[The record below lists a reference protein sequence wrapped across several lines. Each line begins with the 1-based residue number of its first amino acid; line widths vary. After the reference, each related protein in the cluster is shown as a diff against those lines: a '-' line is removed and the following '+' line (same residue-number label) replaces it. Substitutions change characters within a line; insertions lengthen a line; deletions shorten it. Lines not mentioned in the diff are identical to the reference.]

1 MGNANGGGICAG
13 SRELS
18 AEEEL
23 DDAALLTEMSI
34 DDDIPGRKLSEKE
47 FAEDLKKSLTGS
59 LFSKHQEV
67 DNMINSGNDQGLEMK
82 SETQE
87 ESIKK
92 RNEIEYWKN
101 VNISLNDARDWTRP
115 RGMTKLYD
123 TAVADINRLR
133 SKVGCM

>member
-23 DDAALLTEMSI
+23 DDAALLTEISI
-34 DDDIPGRKLSEKE
+34 DDDVPGRKLSEKE

-82 SETQE
+82 SG
-87 ESIKK
+87 
-92 RNEIEYWKN
+92 W
-101 VNISLNDARDWTRP
+101 
-115 RGMTKLYD
+115 G
-123 TAVADINRLR
+123 
-133 SKVGCM
+133 GCAPPDPACIHMSPHTHVQVHF

>member
-23 DDAALLTEMSI
+23 DDAALLTEISI
-34 DDDIPGRKLSEKE
+34 DDDVPGRKLSEKE

-87 ESIKK
+87 KSIKK

-101 VNISLNDARDWTRP
+101 VNIPPPLW
-115 RGMTKLYD
+115 LFQF
-123 TAVADINRLR
+123 
-133 SKVGCM
+133 